1 MKTENETFDAFSQL
15 AGALKIQLESSSQL
29 RLISGANIR
38 CAFQE
43 GAKCSRLCPSNLTVT
58 SVSLTLSLLLQE
70 AELSDENYSVEN
82 IQSAFDRYMDQIK
95 KNSTVSESKCKP
107 VSPVTS

>member
-1 MKTENETFDAFSQL
+1 
-15 AGALKIQLESSSQL
+15 
-29 RLISGANIR
+29 
-38 CAFQE
+38 
-43 GAKCSRLCPSNLTVT
+43 
-58 SVSLTLSLLLQE
+58 
-70 AELSDENYSVEN
+70 LSDENYSVEN